1 MAVLKLWFCI
11 ILVLC
16 SFVAMYEQRSLPPS
30 FESQTTNS
38 DFTLNGDGIVTV
50 VAGFKLKATENI
62 KHKLNR
68 LSPSGPD
75 PKHH

>member
-1 MAVLKLWFCI
+1 MAVLKLGFCI

-16 SFVAMYEQRSLPPS
+16 SFVEIYARSLPPS
-30 FESQTTNS
+30 FESRTTNS
-38 DFTLNGDGIVTV
+38 DFTLDADGIVAV

>member
-1 MAVLKLWFCI
+1 MAVLKMWLCI

-16 SFVAMYEQRSLPPS
+16 SFVAISEQRSLPSS
-30 FESQTTNS
+30 FESRTTKS
-38 DFTLNGDGIVTV
+38 DFTLDADGIVI
-50 VAGFKLKATENI
+50 GFKHKATENI

>member
-1 MAVLKLWFCI
+1 MAVLKLWLCI

-16 SFVAMYEQRSLPPS
+16 SFVAISEQRSLPSS
-30 FESQTTNS
+30 FETTKS
-38 DFTLNGDGIVTV
+38 DFTLDADGIVI
-50 VAGFKLKATENI
+50 GFKLKATENI
-62 KHKLNR
+62 KHKLHR